1 VSGPGQQALI
11 RFVDQLSRLRQLAGS
26 PSLNELVA
34 LSAGYEWP
42 LRRSTI
48 SDKLNARSLPEWDFV
63 VSFVSACR
71 EHAEKAGITLPADAA
86 DLAGWDTVHWRLLQA
101 VDDVHRDRRLAATA
115 QVEISRRA
123 SRVPVPPPATPTE
136 PHRPV
141 PRQLPAAIRHFAGRA
156 GELSALTGLLDEGTR
171 VGGTVVISAIAG
183 TAGVGK
189 TALAVYWA
197 HRVADRFP
205 DGQLYVDLRGFDPSG
220 SPVSS
225 AEAVRG
231 FLEALGV
238 PAQQIPASLQAQTGL
253 YRSILA
259 ERRVLLVLDNARDV
273 EQIRPVLPGSPDCL
287 VVVTSRNQL
296 TGLAAEGARPIVLDL
311 LSTTEARTLLDRH
324 LGTAR
329 TSDHPEAVAEII
341 TLCARLPLALSIV
354 AARAAAYPRF
364 SLADLAGELRR
375 SGGLDAFDGGD
386 SATNVRAVFSWSYR
400 QLDPAAARMF
410 RLLGLHPGPDLS
422 TAAAASLAGV
432 PVRQARALLAALTRA
447 HLVTER
453 APGRY
458 AFHDLLRAYATELAE
473 DNEHD
478 TDHEHDTHAAR
489 DRVLDHYLHTAHT
502 AATILDPLRQPLALD
517 PMRPGVTVEDIADHG
532 QALDW
537 FTAEHRVLM
546 AVINYA
552 AGARLDTQTW
562 QLAWAFAD
570 FLDRRGHW
578 YELVSTQTAAL
589 HATERLAYRPGLAR
603 AHRYLGRVH
612 TRLGHYDEAR
622 SHYQHALDAFGELG
636 DRTGQA
642 HTHHS
647 LCVVYERLGRHE
659 DALSHAQQAV
669 DLYRAVGN
677 QAGAAHALNTVGW
690 SYAQLGDH
698 GQALTYCLQ
707 AMDLLKELGD
717 RHGQALTWDS
727 LGYAHRHLGHRR
739 QAIACYE
746 RALELFR
753 DVGDRYGEAETLIDL
768 GDAYLAT
775 GDREPAGDAWRQAL
789 DILDAID
796 ESDDSHAERV
806 RAKLEQLATAE
817 CDRPGAAGRRQP
829 ADRA

>member
-1 VSGPGQQALI
+1 MAGHAGLGYRVIRLDIDRDTFHVAPRAILQPQTRCGLRAHGAMSRVLPADSRTARRHRPGSGWSTAFARGVCPEASGRGTHRRPRGWRSLRPAGATGGRGKAVRVSGPGQQALI

-197 HRVADRFP
+197 LRVADRFP

-364 SLADLAGELRR
+364 SLADPAGELRR

-422 TAAAASLAGV
+422 TAAAASLAAAAELRSG
-432 PVRQARALLAALTRA
+432 PGWSPSNRNILAA
-447 HLVTER
+447 
-453 APGRY
+453 
-458 AFHDLLRAYATELAE
+458 
-473 DNEHD
+473 
-478 TDHEHDTHAAR
+478 
-489 DRVLDHYLHTAHT
+489 
-502 AATILDPLRQPLALD
+502 
-517 PMRPGVTVEDIADHG
+517 
-532 QALDW
+532 
-537 FTAEHRVLM
+537 
-546 AVINYA
+546 
-552 AGARLDTQTW
+552 AGSSCR
-562 QLAWAFAD
+562 
-570 FLDRRGHW
+570 
-578 YELVSTQTAAL
+578 
-589 HATERLAYRPGLAR
+589 
-603 AHRYLGRVH
+603 
-612 TRLGHYDEAR
+612 
-622 SHYQHALDAFGELG
+622 
-636 DRTGQA
+636 
-642 HTHHS
+642 
-647 LCVVYERLGRHE
+647 
-659 DALSHAQQAV
+659 
-669 DLYRAVGN
+669 
-677 QAGAAHALNTVGW
+677 
-690 SYAQLGDH
+690 
-698 GQALTYCLQ
+698 
-707 AMDLLKELGD
+707 
-717 RHGQALTWDS
+717 
-727 LGYAHRHLGHRR
+727 
-739 QAIACYE
+739 
-746 RALELFR
+746 
-753 DVGDRYGEAETLIDL
+753 
-768 GDAYLAT
+768 
-775 GDREPAGDAWRQAL
+775 
-789 DILDAID
+789 
-796 ESDDSHAERV
+796 
-806 RAKLEQLATAE
+806 
-817 CDRPGAAGRRQP
+817 
-829 ADRA
+829 